1 MIITRDHI
9 PEPLLFVAKCKNP
22 GFHHLELLA
31 TLKGKN
37 MNLTVKHYSETHR
50 LIHLKWSNE
59 VWATILIFLL
69 FVCLFLLYVLVLQNF
84 F

>member
-50 LIHLKWSNE
+50 LIHLK
-59 VWATILIFLL
+59 
-69 FVCLFLLYVLVLQNF
+69 
-84 F
+84 